1 MRRADLCPPL
11 SQGAGR
17 GTGGRAD
24 EIRFWTSAVSRCPLL
39 VVGRLIACSTAVA
52 AEEVVTSQ
60 SDRRIDRPPAWVVQA
75 AHEQARSGF
84 VTVRE
89 PLTLEADKQ
98 LQVAADLRE
107 LAAELQA
114 LAGQLDPP
122 ATT

>member
-1 MRRADLCPPL
+1 M
-11 SQGAGR
+11 
-17 GTGGRAD
+17 
-24 EIRFWTSAVSRCPLL
+24 SRL
-39 VVGRLIACSTAVA
+39 ANAKYSK
-52 AEEVVTSQ
+52 
-60 SDRRIDRPPAWVVQA
+60 
-75 AHEQARSGF
+75 ARSGF

-89 PLTLEADKQ
+89 PLKFEADKR